1 MTSRRQTPQR
11 ATKTMS
17 PQALRL
23 TTLGMAI
30 TGMVSYTAWGEDI
43 GTGDGA
49 AASAGPSDPA
59 VTLTPIKVTGT
70 HVESPHDI
78 PQSID
83 TISQDTMTDQGVT
96 RVQDALRNV
105 PGITLNA
112 GEGGQHG
119 DSINLRGLS
128 VPDSFFLDGIRD
140 LGTYERDSF
149 NLESVTVLKGPSSVL
164 FGRGST
170 AGVINQVSKTPD
182 LTPLASASISVGTN
196 DGVRVTGDYDT
207 PLGATTAVR
216 LNVMDEHSNV
226 ADRDY
231 VLNRRSGIAPSIEFG
246 IDTPTRLTLSYFFQ
260 EENNIPDYGVPFI
273 GDVPANVRRE
283 NYYGLLDYDRTKTH
297 VNLATIRFEHDLS
310 ADTTIS
316 NSLRFGDYKSEY
328 FESAPFLGN
337 DFVDPPPLGTPLSDI
352 LVSRDQPS
360 SATNLRNLIDQANIT
375 SRLDTGG
382 LSHLIIAG
390 IELSHESSDITRY
403 VNGLDII
410 PPTPLL
416 NPNPFEPNVQPLEVD
431 SLPHARGDDASG
443 YIVDTIKLAEQW
455 DVSGGLR
462 WDRFKS
468 EYSDS
473 LLDTHF
479 AQTYI
484 DLAPR
489 GALIF
494 KPNATQSYYLSYGTS
509 YNPAIEYLT
518 LASSDSSIA
527 PEKNKTYE
535 LGAKIDAMQGVLGLT
550 GSIFKTNL
558 TNARNADPDD
568 PTVQQLP
575 FNEDVKGLELG
586 LTGHINPNW
595 QIYSGY
601 THLLATIVSTTDPD
615 ALGREVP
622 NVPHN
627 ALNAWTTYQID
638 YAWKIGGGFNFQSWR
653 FADTHNT
660 AHVPSYALFNAM
672 AEYEL
677 NEHVEFRFNLT
688 NLTNKL
694 YFRSFYYTGTDENHA
709 VPGAGRTGM
718 LTAVFTR

>member
-1 MTSRRQTPQR
+1 MTARRQTPQR
-11 ATKTMS
+11 ATFTMS

-30 TGMVSYTAWGEDI
+30 TGVVSCNAWGDDLPN
-43 GTGDGA
+43 GSNTA
-49 AASAGPSDPA
+49 PTANTPQTA
-59 VTLTPIKVTGT
+59 VNLTPIKVTGA

-83 TISQDTMTDQGVT
+83 TITQDTMTDQGVT

-128 VPDSFFLDGIRD
+128 VPDSFFMDGIRD

-182 LTPLASASISVGTN
+182 LTPLADASISVGTN
-196 DGVRVTGDYDT
+196 DGVRFTGDYDT
-207 PLGATTAVR
+207 PLGATTAAR

-246 IDTPTRLTLSYFFQ
+246 IGTPTRLTLSYFYQ
-260 EENNIPDYGVPFI
+260 EENNIPDYGIPFI
-273 GDVPANVRRE
+273 GDAPAKVRRE
-283 NYYGLLDYDRTKTH
+283 NYYGLLDYDRTKTN
-297 VNLATIRFEHDLS
+297 VNIATIRFEHDFS
-310 ADTTIS
+310 ADTMFS
-316 NSLRFGDYKSEY
+316 NTLRYGDYKSSY
-328 FESAPFLGN
+328 FSSAPFLGN
-337 DFVDPPPLGTPLSDI
+337 DFVPPPPLGTPLSDI

-360 SATNLRNLIDQANIT
+360 SSTKLRNLIDQANVT
-375 SRLDTGG
+375 SSFDTGAF
-382 LSHLIIAG
+382 SHLVIAG
-390 IELSHESSDITRY
+390 IELSHENSDVTRY

-416 NPNPFEPNVQPLEVD
+416 DPDPHEPNIQPLIVD
-431 SLPHARGDDASG
+431 SLPQAKGDDESA
-443 YIVDTIKLAEQW
+443 YVVDTIKLAEQW

-468 EYSDS
+468 EFSDS
-473 LLDTHF
+473 LLGTHF
-479 AQTYI
+479 EQDYI

-489 GALIF
+489 AALIY
-494 KPNATQSYYLSYGTS
+494 KPDAAQSYYISYGTS

-518 LASSDSSIA
+518 LAPTDASIA
-527 PEKNKTYE
+527 PEKNRTYE
-535 LGAKIDAMQGVLGLT
+535 LGAKIDALHGLLDIT
-550 GSIFKTNL
+550 GSVFKTDL

-575 FNEDVKGLELG
+575 FDEAVKGLELG
-586 LTGHINPNW
+586 LTGHISPQW
-595 QIYSGY
+595 ELSTSY
-601 THLLATIVSTTDPD
+601 THLLAKIVSTTDPE

-627 ALNAWTTYQID
+627 ALNTWTTYQID
-638 YAWKIGGGFNFQSWR
+638 SAWKIGGGFNYQSWR

-660 AHVPSYALFNAM
+660 AHVPSYVMFNAM

-677 NEHVEFRFNLT
+677 NEHVEFRLNLT

-694 YFRSFYYTGTDENHA
+694 YFRSFYYTGPDENHA
-709 VPGAGRTGM
+709 VPGAGRTAM
-718 LTAVFTR
+718 LTANFTL